1 MTKFSKTIVIVLLI
15 THAHTTLPRQD
26 YFKLSYRDTL
36 CYIYITKTLQ
46 QDNPGLSCPIVFF
59 TFITAYT
66 RFIYTH
72 TIDLRFSSFRV
83 KNLLV
88 SVYSSYTLAGL
99 VQITGIKSD
108 LCRILVGF
116 SSFSTWPSC
125 SDLLLIRLLYSCDFV
140 WSDLGL
146 GFWTEL
152 RLSLVFVWFR
162 VLDP

>member
-1 MTKFSKTIVIVLLI
+1 MSYWLLTHTPPGLGKTILNCLTE
-15 THAHTTLPRQD
+15 TH
-26 YFKLSYRDTL
+26 TL
-36 CYIYITKTLQ
+36 CYIYISKTLQ

-88 SVYSSYTLAGL
+88 SVYTSYTLAGL

-146 GFWTEL
+146 GFWTDL